1 MDLSSDDEPIAKRKR
16 PSDVTPYVTRYEQIS
31 RHRAA
36 QANPKP
42 QEYNTKLPGSAG
54 SPYQPTTASSQ
65 APTSEPPTI
74 SEQALTS
81 APTTTPDQDIFY
93 NCPTETI
100 DPRKQHDADQRAK
113 EQAATNQF
121 LEGLRRAVVRHL
133 YLHLP
138 SPTPPLPHYA
148 YNNTTRELARL
159 HGYPHYHQSQ
169 PNSKLDSSL
178 SHIDDNLEY
187 HVCLYEH
194 QIIRE
199 EKQKLATIK
208 QKLATMENIV
218 NVLSMV
224 F

>member
-16 PSDVTPYVTRYEQIS
+16 PSHVTPYVTRYEQIS

-121 LEGLRRAVVRHL
+121 LEGLRRSVVRHL
-133 YLHLP
+133 YLHLR
-138 SPTPPLPHYA
+138 H
-148 YNNTTRELARL
+148 
-159 HGYPHYHQSQ
+159 
-169 PNSKLDSSL
+169 L
-178 SHIDDNLEY
+178 SHTTPTTIPHESLPDYKVISITTSHN
-187 HVCLYEH
+187 
-194 QIIRE
+194 QIPDW
-199 EKQKLATIK
+199 TP
-208 QKLATMENIV
+208 V
-218 NVLSMV
+218 
-224 F
+224 